1 MAGVTVTIEIDDYAA
16 QALLT
21 RLQRFGDDRLLD
33 FYRDVGPQMV
43 RSTRERGK
51 AQVTP
56 TGRAWEPLSP
66 AYAKYKAKKRPGV
79 PILEF
84 DFHMLGDMLSYQA
97 SEAELLWGTNAA
109 WGATHQFG
117 RDGIPAREWLGLSAD
132 DRNYLL
138 EALAEHLEAAADAS

>member
-51 AQVTP
+51 QQVTP
-56 TGRAWEPLSP
+56 GGQPWTPLSED
-66 AYAKYKAKKRPGV
+66 YAEWKREKRPNV
-79 PILEF
+79 PILQF

-97 SEAELLWGTNAA
+97 SPDELLWGTNAK

-117 RDGIPAREWLGLSAD
+117 RGGIPEREWLGVSAD
-132 DRNYLL
+132 DRDYLL
-138 EALAEHLEAAADAS
+138 EALTEHLEAAANGD